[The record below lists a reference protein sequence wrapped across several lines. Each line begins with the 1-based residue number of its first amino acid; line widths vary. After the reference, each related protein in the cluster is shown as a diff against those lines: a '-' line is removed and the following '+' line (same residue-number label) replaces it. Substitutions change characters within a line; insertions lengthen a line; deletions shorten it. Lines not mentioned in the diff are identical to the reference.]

1 MTDPL
6 LWLDGDP
13 TDGRRARAYEPAAE
27 ARTQPLPPPPAPAP
41 PRRGGRFTSALAGGL
56 VSAVLVSGGA
66 FALGWVGDESP
77 TTASVAPGPALVGAK
92 QTGDVA
98 AIYAAARNSVVSIK
112 TSDGSGTGFVVDADG
127 TIVTNAHVVGSES
140 TVQVQFADDETVQ
153 GRVSGVDRSSD
164 LAVVKV
170 STSRRLKPL
179 ALANSSSVRTGQLA
193 VAIGSPFGLSQTT
206 TAGIVSGT
214 GRHIQAPDGFQI
226 DSVIQTDAPIN
237 PGNSGGPLLDASG
250 RVIGVNSQ
258 IASQSGGSVGIGF
271 AVPSNTVRDVIPR
284 LERGESIKRAYL
296 GVSTSGDSGRTTV
309 AAVSAGGPAAAAGL
323 RVGDVIVAV
332 DGRKI
337 ADPDDV
343 AAAIQDRHPGESV
356 KVEVQRDGSSQTLDV
371 TLAERPAAA
380 TP

>member
-1 MTDPL
+1 M
-6 LWLDGDP
+6 
-13 TDGRRARAYEPAAE
+13 
-27 ARTQPLPPPPAPAP
+27 
-41 PRRGGRFTSALAGGL
+41 
-56 VSAVLVSGGA
+56 SAVLVSGGA

-77 TTASVAPGPALVGAK
+77 TTAAVAPGPALVGAK

-170 STSRRLKPL
+170 STSRKLKPL

-284 LERGESIKRAYL
+284 LERGETIKRAYM
-296 GVSTSGDSGRTTV
+296 GVSTSGDSGRSTI

-323 RVGDVIVAV
+323 RVGDVIVSV
-332 DGRKI
+332 DGKKV

-356 KVEVQRDGSSQTLDV
+356 KVEVQRGGSSQTLDV
-371 TLAERPAAA
+371 TLAERPATA